1 MEFRQDILSMDRI
14 MHQGAG
20 KPEYTK
26 CFCFFFSPW
35 ILFNPIFLV
44 LELNESR
51 NTLMKPLN
59 AKSNGIVLSH

>member
-1 MEFRQDILSMDRI
+1 MEFGQDILSMDRI

-26 CFCFFFSPW
+26 CFVLFFFPW

-44 LELNESR
+44 LELSESR
-51 NTLMKPLN
+51 NMLMKPLN
-59 AKSNGIVLSH
+59 AKNNGIVLSH

>member
-1 MEFRQDILSMDRI
+1 MEFGKEDILSMDRI

-26 CFCFFFSPW
+26 CFFSPW

-51 NTLMKPLN
+51 SMLMKPLN